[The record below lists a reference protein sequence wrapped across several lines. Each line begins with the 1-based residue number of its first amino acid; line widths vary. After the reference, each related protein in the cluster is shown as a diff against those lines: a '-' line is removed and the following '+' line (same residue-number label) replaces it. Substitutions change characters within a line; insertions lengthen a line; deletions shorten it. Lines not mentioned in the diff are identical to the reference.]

1 MDDREL
7 YLLAV
12 KARERSYSPYS
23 RFRVGAALLAMDGGV
38 YLGANI
44 ENASYGA
51 ANCAERTA
59 FFKAVYDGQRDFEA
73 VAVAGGRAGEE
84 VSGLFP
90 PCGVCRQVMREFCG
104 LDFKIYMAKENG
116 EYVAQ
121 TLGELLPYSF
131 SGADMR

>member
-7 YLLAV
+7 YQLAV

-38 YLGANI
+38 YMGANI

-59 FFKAVYDGQRDFEA
+59 FFN
-73 VAVAGGRAGEE
+73 GGR
-84 VSGLFP
+84 
-90 PCGVCRQVMREFCG
+90 
-104 LDFKIYMAKENG
+104 
-116 EYVAQ
+116 
-121 TLGELLPYSF
+121 
-131 SGADMR
+131 